1 MNSPPSPITL
11 SERLNQVREQ
21 IQQAEIKYGRTP
33 GSVNLV
39 AVSKRHP
46 LSAISEAV
54 EAGQLDFG
62 ENFVQESLEKIT
74 SLGNRSLKWHFIGHL
89 QSNKSNE
96 VAHHFDWVHT
106 IDREKI
112 ARRLSGQR
120 PEAMKPM
127 NICIQVNLDQE
138 PNKSGVTPEEV
149 PDLAERIAGLPRL
162 RLRGLMALPAANTLF
177 QQQRLTFARLRE
189 LNQNLADRGIITDT
203 LSMGMTSDLEAAIA
217 EGATHVRVGTAIFGP
232 RPPKT
237 D

>member
-46 LSAISEAV
+46 LSAITEAV
-54 EAGQLDFG
+54 EAGQLTFG

-127 NICIQVNLDQE
+127 NICI
-138 PNKSGVTPEEV
+138 
-149 PDLAERIAGLPRL
+149 
-162 RLRGLMALPAANTLF
+162 
-177 QQQRLTFARLRE
+177 
-189 LNQNLADRGIITDT
+189 
-203 LSMGMTSDLEAAIA
+203 
-217 EGATHVRVGTAIFGP
+217 
-232 RPPKT
+232 
-237 D
+237 